1 MVVDADVRSG
11 PLPLNSEFLGPAI
24 LEQLDATTVIHPGD
38 RAQVDALG
46 NVIIDVAKEQ

>member
-46 NVIIDVAKEQ
+46 NVIIDVAKE